1 MQEALESNKVKIIFS
16 MKMIYFLSLNNMP
29 IFSFYDLIKFRRYM
43 KMSSI
48 SAVNDYRTYKNAVL
62 DMEFLLAIASV
73 LEDKLIEEV
82 NTSPFSLL
90 W

>member
-62 DMEFLLAIASV
+62 DMEFPLAIASV
-73 LEDKLIEEV
+73 LEDKLIEEI
-82 NTSPFSLL
+82 NTSSFFLL